1 MIDRGKDR
9 QIYWMY
15 ISALSGGCSS
25 ENQIA
30 VGANRVSEC
39 HMETN
44 DHIAWGSF
52 SIQQESAGWGQYNA
66 RLYSHTFR
74 QIVAT
79 NSINVTKQLLPGLAP
94 DSGYV
99 MGGGPVEC
107 DSTLSSCSTAF
118 GAGPFCGDIKI
129 PTFAGYIDSTLPL
142 RCGDGRAASPSE
154 ECDDGNTVN
163 NDGCDSACKVEEL
176 SRCLYTFNPGFT
188 FDSET
193 RLYTVSPPDSTCIVP
208 FAVMAYGTCF
218 RSSVMM
224 EMKVRQMAA
233 CPPVDLM
240 QGSAASAIFPCAR
253 FQEVIALTRSPT
265 RWYTCVD
272 VQCFHARVSIAFF
285 STEDHFC

>member
-208 FAVMAYGTCF
+208 FCGDGVRNMLSEQCDDGNEGETDGCLSTC
-218 RSSVMM
+218 RSDAGFSCERNISMR
-224 EMKVRQMAA
+224 KI
-233 CPPVDLM
+233 P
-240 QGSAASAIFPCAR
+240 GSDRIDEITNKMVYLC
-253 FQEVIALTRSPT
+253 
-265 RWYTCVD
+265 
-272 VQCFHARVSIAFF
+272 
-285 STEDHFC
+285 